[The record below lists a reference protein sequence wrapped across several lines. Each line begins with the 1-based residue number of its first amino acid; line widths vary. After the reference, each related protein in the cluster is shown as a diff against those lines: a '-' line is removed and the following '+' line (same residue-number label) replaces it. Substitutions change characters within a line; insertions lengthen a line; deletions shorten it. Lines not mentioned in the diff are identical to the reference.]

1 MIIVTADTNVYVSGL
16 EFGGVPL
23 AFLDHARAG
32 AFRLAVSAPLLAE
45 LREVLCL
52 KFAWSEDA
60 VTAALLQLD
69 DCSVHVHPAE
79 TLDVIQDD
87 PDDNRILEC
96 AIAAQAGFIVSGD
109 NHLLRLGRYRS
120 VRILKVADFMALLLT
135 P

>member
-1 MIIVTADTNVYVSGL
+1 VIIVTADTNVYVSGL

-32 AFRLAVSAPLLAE
+32 AFRLAVSEPLLAE
-45 LREVLCL
+45 LREVLRL
-52 KFAWSEDA
+52 KFAWSEEA

-120 VRILKVADFMALLLT
+120 VRILKVADFMALLST

>member
-32 AFRLAVSAPLLAE
+32 AFRLAVSEPLLAE
-45 LREVLCL
+45 LREVLRL
-52 KFAWSEDA
+52 KFAWSEEA

-120 VRILKVADFMALLLT
+120 VRILKVADFMALLST